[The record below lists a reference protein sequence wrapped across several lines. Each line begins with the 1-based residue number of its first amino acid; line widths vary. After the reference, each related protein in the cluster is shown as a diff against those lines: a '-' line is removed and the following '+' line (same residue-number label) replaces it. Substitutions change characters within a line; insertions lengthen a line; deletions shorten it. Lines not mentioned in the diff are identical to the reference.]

1 LVVTPPRSPLSWQ
14 PSYRIVPSRFPPIQL
29 FERVAANE
37 DLDAVMAVESLTNP
51 RLRMELGALE
61 LVPKQDRVSGPGTA
75 AIMAPFVYLN
85 PTGSRFSDGSYG
97 VYYAA
102 NRLDTAIAETVFHR
116 EAFLAA
122 TREPPMQLDMRVYLA
137 DVAAE
142 LHDLRALSVELAA
155 IYDPDN
161 YLAAQDLARRLR
173 ATGTEGFVY
182 RSVRDADGE
191 CVALMRPKSLSRC
204 RQAQHLC
211 YVWNGERIWQVYEKS
226 ELRAV

>member
-1 LVVTPPRSPLSWQ
+1 LRL
-14 PSYRIVPSRFPPIQL
+14 
-29 FERVAANE
+29 
-37 DLDAVMAVESLTNP
+37 DL
-51 RLRMELGALE
+51 GGIE
-61 LVPKQDRVSGPGTA
+61 LVPKQDRVFGPGTS

-116 EAFLAA
+116 EAFLTA
-122 TREPPMQLDMRVYLA
+122 THEPPMQLDMRVYLA

-142 LHDLRALSVELAA
+142 LHDLRALSVV
-155 IYDPDN
+155 YDPGS
-161 YLAAQDLARRLR
+161 YRASQELARRLR
-173 ATGTEGFVY
+173 TPGTEGFVY

-191 CVALMRPKSLSRC
+191 CVALMRPKSLSHC

-211 YVWNGERIWQVYEKS
+211 YVWNGERIWQVYEKGQ
-226 ELRAV
+226 LRAV